1 MDSELFV
8 QAMYA
13 YGRSKALELRAAAP
27 ELTDTEVIDQELFI
41 PTWKEGVHTIGD
53 PLQYEGQV
61 YRVLQT
67 HDSTGNSTWN
77 PVDLPSLFS
86 ICHTKN
92 PFKAKPWITPQ
103 GISGMYELGD
113 CYIDDE
119 GIVWRQIYNDNNV
132 YDAATLPERW
142 EEVDLNNF
150 IENNNNNEIEEPEI
164 TESETPDEPEN
175 NENNQDGENEG
186 SGEDG
191 DEPIINNLP
200 DEWKQPTGAHDAYDV
215 GAIVSHNGKIW
226 INTSPANIYEPG
238 VFGWNEVVE

>member
-1 MDSELFV
+1 MDNVILNE
-8 QAMYA
+8 AMYN
-13 YGRSKALELRAAAP
+13 YGRTKALELRAEAP

-41 PTWKEGVHTIGD
+41 PHWKEGVHTAGD

-67 HDSTGNSTWN
+67 HDSTGNPSWT
-77 PVDLPSLFS
+77 PVTQPALFS

-103 GISGMYELGD
+103 GTSGMYELGD
-113 CYIDDE
+113 CYIDE
-119 GIVWRQIYNDNNV
+119 NEIVWRQIFDGDNV

-142 EEVDLNNF
+142 EQVNLDNF

-164 TESETPDEPEN
+164 TEPETPDEP
-175 NENNQDGENEG
+175 
-186 SGEDG
+186 
-191 DEPIINNLP
+191 IIDNPP
-200 DEWKQPTGAHDAYDV
+200 DEWKQPTGAHDAYDI

-226 INTSPANIYEPG
+226 VNTSPANIYEPG

>member
-1 MDSELFV
+1 MDSELLRA
-8 QAMYA
+8 AMYA

-27 ELTDTEVIDQELFI
+27 ELTDTEVIDQETFI
-41 PTWKEGVHTIGD
+41 PTWKDGVHTIGD

-67 HDSTGNSTWN
+67 HDSTGNPTWN
-77 PVDLPSLFS
+77 PVELPSLFS

-92 PFKAKPWITPQ
+92 PYKAKPWITPQ

-119 GIVWRQIYNDNNV
+119 GIVWRQIYNDSNI

-142 EEVDLNNF
+142 EEVNLNNF
-150 IENNNNNEIEEPEI
+150 IENNNNNESEESEIIEPETPSEPEI
-164 TESETPDEPEN
+164 IIEPEDTK
-175 NENNQDGENEG
+175 EY
-186 SGEDG
+186 
-191 DEPIINNLP
+191 
-200 DEWKQPTGAHDAYDV
+200 DEWVQPTGAHDAY
-215 GAIVSHNGKIW
+215 AIDAVVSHNGKIW

-238 VFGWNEVVE
+238 VFGWNEIVE

>member
-1 MDSELFV
+1 MFIE
-8 QAMYA
+8 AMYN
-13 YGRSKALELRAAAP
+13 YGRTKALELREAAP
-27 ELTDTEVIDQELFI
+27 ELTDTEVIDQEVFI

-53 PLQYEGQV
+53 PLQYEGQI

-77 PVDLPSLFS
+77 PIELPSLFS

-119 GIVWRQIYNDNNV
+119 GIIWRQIYNDSNV

-150 IENNNNNEIEEPEI
+150 QETENTGVIEEPESPVEPEEPEEPE
-164 TESETPDEPEN
+164 ESEEWIEWVQPTGSHDAYPLGAKVTHNGKYWINTGKEN
-175 NENNQDGENEG
+175 NE
-186 SGEDG
+186 
-191 DEPIINNLP
+191 
-200 DEWKQPTGAHDAYDV
+200 
-215 GAIVSHNGKIW
+215 
-226 INTSPANIYEPG
+226 YEPG
-238 VFGWNEVVE
+238 IWGWDEVNLEEE

>member
-1 MDSELFV
+1 MDITILNE
-8 QAMYA
+8 AMYN
-13 YGRSKALELRAAAP
+13 YGREKALELREDAP
-27 ELTDTEVIDQELFI
+27 NLTDTEIIDQELFI
-41 PTWKEGVHTIGD
+41 PHWKEGLQIKD
-53 PLQYEGQV
+53 APLQYEGQV
-61 YRVLQT
+61 YRVLQA
-67 HDSTGNSTWN
+67 HDSTGN
-77 PVDLPSLFS
+77 PSWTPATQSALFS

-119 GIVWRQIYNDNNV
+119 GIIWRQIYNDSNV

-142 EEVDLNNF
+142 EQVNLDNF
-150 IENNNNNEIEEPEI
+150 IENNDNNESGESEI
-164 TESETPDEPEN
+164 TEPETP
-175 NENNQDGENEG
+175 GEN
-186 SGEDG
+186 G
-191 DEPIINNLP
+191 DESIIDNPP

-215 GAIVSHNGKIW
+215 DAIVSHNGKIW